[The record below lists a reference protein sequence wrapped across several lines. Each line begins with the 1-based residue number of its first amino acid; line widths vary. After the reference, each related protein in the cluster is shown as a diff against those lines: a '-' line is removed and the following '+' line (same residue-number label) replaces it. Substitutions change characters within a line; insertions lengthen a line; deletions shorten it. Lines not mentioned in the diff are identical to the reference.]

1 MGPAAY
7 RQKRCD
13 TNGLQLK
20 EDGVSHNG
28 KRRFFAEICLLTN
41 VQLLI

>member
-1 MGPAAY
+1 MAPAAY

-20 EDGVSHNG
+20 EDGASLVE
-28 KRRFFAEICLLTN
+28 KRRFSYKKFAS
-41 VQLLI
+41 

>member
-20 EDGVSHNG
+20 EDGASHIG
-28 KRRFFAEICLLTN
+28 KRRFFAEIYLLTKLH
-41 VQLLI
+41 LLI

>member
-1 MGPAAY
+1 MAPAAY

-20 EDGVSHNG
+20 EDGASLVE